1 MKKSIVFL
9 TVLLLVPCI
18 CFAVLVSQPASSR
31 HVPIQGIVGKVHSVS
46 VSPITVASSSDTT
59 GMPFDIMGT
68 DVQSTLRPE
77 QGRKIATWSLLTN
90 YYPTTLSVTVN
101 PMQGVVTGETL
112 NYSLYIKY
120 LYSCVSST
128 GTALTVDN
136 ALIVATN
143 SDAANTVDKRL
154 DVPSGAITDS
164 FISINNSPIRFQFT
178 DSAGVLDLAPD
189 DEYLATVTFTITSD

>member
-1 MKKSIVFL
+1 MMKKSILFL
-9 TVLLLVPCI
+9 TVLLMVPVI
-18 CFAVLVSQPASSR
+18 CVAVSQPASSR
-31 HVPIQGIVGKVHSVS
+31 HIPIQGIVGKVHSVS
-46 VSPITVASSSDTT
+46 VSPITAASSSDTT

-101 PMQGVVTGETL
+101 PMQGVVTGEIL

-120 LYSCVSST
+120 LYSCAGSG
-128 GTALTVDN
+128 GTTLTVDN
-136 ALIVATN
+136 ALVVATN
-143 SDAANTVDKRL
+143 SNAANTVSRRL
-154 DVPSGAITDS
+154 DVPSGSIPDS
-164 FISINNSPIRFQFT
+164 FISINSSPIRFQFT
-178 DSAGVLDLAPD
+178 DGAGVLDLAPD